1 MIPVLNATQ
10 IKSVDQYTIEEGATS
25 SAALMERASEA
36 FVECFQTIVPKTSR
50 IMVFCGVGNN
60 GGDGMAISRLLHDRE
75 YDVISYYIGDLQKA
89 TEDFRVN
96 MERSSGI
103 FPIKQIKDY
112 DHIPFIPNDY
122 VIIDA
127 LLGSGLSRPLEGL
140 IEKLVNTINDSW
152 AQIFSVDI
160 PSGIFSD
167 NTSDGATI
175 IADHT
180 ISFEIP
186 KLSLFQP
193 ELAGQVGRWH
203 LVGIGLSKEFI
214 SLQKTNYFYTE
225 RKDIKLPKRAKN
237 AHKGDAGRMLLISGS
252 KGKMGATVLSAK
264 AAMRTGAGLLFVHAP
279 CCGLDVLQTAVPEA
293 MVIEDEHTEVITEI
307 LPADNIRVVAIGP
320 GIGTGS
326 LTVKAFKGLLDK
338 VKDPIVIDA
347 DAINILAENRELLD
361 VLPAGSVLTPHPGE
375 FKRLVGEWKDD
386 FEKLELLRNLCKT
399 YKLNVVLKG
408 AHSAVCD
415 YHGIVYFNP
424 TGNPGM
430 ATAGSGDVLTGV
442 IAALM
447 AQGLKSF
454 DALKTGVY
462 LHGLAGDLAEVKKG
476 QYSLIASDIID
487 FLPEAFLKL
496 TN

>member
-36 FVECFQTIVPKTSR
+36 FVECFQSIVPKTAR

-89 TEDFRVN
+89 TEDFRIN

-127 LLGSGLSRPLEGL
+127 LFGSGLSRPLEGL

-167 NTSDGATI
+167 NTSDGVTI

-347 DAINILAENRELLD
+347 DAINIVAENRELLD

-462 LHGLAGDLAEVKKG
+462 LHGLAGDLAEVEKG

-487 FLPEAFLKL
+487 FLPKAFLKL